1 MKIFFNHY
9 SILRYFRLV
18 KLVNITI
25 QNIGIFPLRMIVYKM
40 NENVKSRCTMENFQK
55 FWTEKL
61 KLIKTIHPQYTLKKT
76 SFSKFDNI
84 EFYDLSFFSCDNSNI
99 YAKYIKNIQYRKLYP
114 NKDIPV
120 LFYFHGYP
128 ASSRNWLEKSS
139 FASLGYD
146 VVAIDFRNQGG
157 KSKDSGS
164 SAPSVFGHLTVGLD
178 ENIEDMIFTKIVS
191 SFEDVNEKELVSFG
205 ASQGGAFSII
215 FSALNKNVTKCI
227 SLYPFLADFQNNYE
241 KDNRKNAYSEFT
253 HHARWFNTR
262 GQNTDTFLNNLFY
275 LDTLNF
281 AKLLKCNVLFGISNL
296 DEDCPKET
304 QEKIY
309 YNIKSQ
315 KKLCLYKKYYHEN
328 IPNFNN
334 EIVNFLLKEK

>member
-1 MKIFFNHY
+1 MKDIVDFNNFWNKK
-9 SILRYFRLV
+9 IEL
-18 KLVNITI
+18 IDTI
-25 QNIGIFPLRMIVYKM
+25 QPKYILN
-40 NENVKSRCTMENFQK
+40 
-55 FWTEKL
+55 
-61 KLIKTIHPQYTLKKT
+61 KT

-178 ENIEDMIFTKIVS
+178 ENIEDMIFYKNILDTLILTKIVS

>member
-1 MKIFFNHY
+1 M
-9 SILRYFRLV
+9 
-18 KLVNITI
+18 
-25 QNIGIFPLRMIVYKM
+25 
-40 NENVKSRCTMENFQK
+40 
-55 FWTEKL
+55 
-61 KLIKTIHPQYTLKKT
+61 
-76 SFSKFDNI
+76 
-84 EFYDLSFFSCDNSNI
+84 
-99 YAKYIKNIQYRKLYP
+99 
-114 NKDIPV
+114 

-178 ENIEDMIFTKIVS
+178 ENIEDMIFYKNILDTLILTKIVS

-315 KKLCLYKKYYHEN
+315 KKLCLYKKYYHET

>member
-1 MKIFFNHY
+1 
-9 SILRYFRLV
+9 
-18 KLVNITI
+18 
-25 QNIGIFPLRMIVYKM
+25 
-40 NENVKSRCTMENFQK
+40 MEK

-61 KLIKTIHPQYTLKKT
+61 KLIETIQPQYTLKKT
-76 SFSKFDNI
+76 PFSKFENI
-84 EFYDLSFFSCDNSNI
+84 EFYDLTFTSYDNSNI
-99 YAKYIKNIQYRKLYP
+99 YAKYIKNMQYRKLYP

-157 KSKDSGS
+157 KSKDSGKS
-164 SAPSVFGHLTVGLD
+164 EPSVFGHLTVGLD
-178 ENIEDMIFTKIVS
+178 ENIENMIFYKNILDTLILSKIVD
-191 SFEDVNEKELVSFG
+191 SFDEVDSKNIVTYG
-205 ASQGGAFSII
+205 ASQGGAYSLI

-241 KDNRKNAYSEFT
+241 KDNRKNAYGELT
-253 HHARWFNTR
+253 HHARWFNTN
-262 GQNTDTFLNNLFY
+262 GDNTKKFLNNLYY

-281 AKLLKCNVLFGISNL
+281 AKLLKCKVLFGISNL

-309 YNIKSQ
+309 NEITSR
-315 KKLCLYKKYYHEN
+315 KKACIYKKYYHEN
-328 IPNFNN
+328 IPNFND
-334 EIVNFLLKEK
+334 EIVKFLLEVE

>member
-1 MKIFFNHY
+1 MK
-9 SILRYFRLV
+9 
-18 KLVNITI
+18 
-25 QNIGIFPLRMIVYKM
+25 
-40 NENVKSRCTMENFQK
+40 NFQK
-55 FWTEKL
+55 FWKEKL

-178 ENIEDMIFTKIVS
+178 ENIEDMIVDKNILDTLILTKIVS

-315 KKLCLYKKYYHEN
+315 KKLCLYKKYYHET

>member
-1 MKIFFNHY
+1 M
-9 SILRYFRLV
+9 
-18 KLVNITI
+18 
-25 QNIGIFPLRMIVYKM
+25 
-40 NENVKSRCTMENFQK
+40 
-55 FWTEKL
+55 
-61 KLIKTIHPQYTLKKT
+61 
-76 SFSKFDNI
+76 
-84 EFYDLSFFSCDNSNI
+84 
-99 YAKYIKNIQYRKLYP
+99 
-114 NKDIPV
+114 
-120 LFYFHGYP
+120 
-128 ASSRNWLEKSS
+128 
-139 FASLGYD
+139 
-146 VVAIDFRNQGG
+146 
-157 KSKDSGS
+157 
-164 SAPSVFGHLTVGLD
+164 
-178 ENIEDMIFTKIVS
+178 
-191 SFEDVNEKELVSFG
+191 
-205 ASQGGAFSII
+205 
-215 FSALNKNVTKCI
+215 
-227 SLYPFLADFQNNYE
+227 ADFQNNYE

-315 KKLCLYKKYYHEN
+315 KKLCLYKKYYHET